1 MSLPVNSTVDPGE
14 VTTKRKRDVENA
26 GKVGLEEMHH
36 PERAK
41 ECAQSNPCAGAQ
53 QGGQNDK
60 IKGVHLRQAEERFR
74 VQPLPHMTS
83 RRPNSAQR
91 IPTRVSS
98 VGSRAKMAFK
108 ASGVPRHR

>member
-60 IKGVHLRQAEERFR
+60 IKECICGKQKNVFEFSHC
-74 VQPLPHMTS
+74 
-83 RRPNSAQR
+83 
-91 IPTRVSS
+91 PT
-98 VGSRAKMAFK
+98 
-108 ASGVPRHR
+108 